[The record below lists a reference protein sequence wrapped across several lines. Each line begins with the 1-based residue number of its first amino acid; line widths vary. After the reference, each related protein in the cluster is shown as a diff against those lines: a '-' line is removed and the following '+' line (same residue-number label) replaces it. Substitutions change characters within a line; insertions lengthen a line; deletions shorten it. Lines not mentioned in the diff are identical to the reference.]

1 MSQVGAAPS
10 RTAVIPGPVPGTRL
24 TDSYVRDLA
33 RYAYFWARPMINVY
47 NRLLAYEKLPGPGL
61 AGGVLPVG
69 PPNHLGMLHDYIE
82 PSERA
87 VACPN
92 QDVVY
97 GQCVLALDREPV
109 VVQVPDFGDRFWV
122 YQIVDQRTDGF
133 ATIGK
138 MYGTKPGFYL
148 LAGSDWNKGT
158 PRGING
164 VFQSTTKLGMFIPRV
179 FQSTTKLGMFIPRV
193 FMDDTP
199 EDRAAIQQVINQ
211 IDAYPLSAFDGH
223 AKRTDWTKSQ
233 KFPGDTGSA
242 EVKWVKAELFA
253 AQLPVI
259 LDQVP
264 PLTGE
269 DAIHQQFRALVAAA
283 DKEPRLKQLITEAA
297 TAAEEEVVKPLFQFR
312 NYGLPLPH
320 NWTTMT
326 NGAQFGTDYYTRTAV
341 AKSNILVNK
350 PNETRY
356 FYQDLDAAG
365 QRLRGDRH
373 YRGTFAKDQL
383 PPVRG
388 FWSMTLYNE
397 HHFFH
402 PNDLKRYSLGT
413 KNSKTLQRG
422 ADGSLT
428 LYVGATP
435 PAGDLK
441 SNWLPAPNSEF
452 SLYVRSYWPEAAIS
466 EGRWTPPA
474 VVAS

>member
-1 MSQVGAAPS
+1 M
-10 RTAVIPGPVPGTRL
+10 
-24 TDSYVRDLA
+24 
-33 RYAYFWARPMINVY
+33 
-47 NRLLAYEKLPGPGL
+47 
-61 AGGVLPVG
+61 
-69 PPNHLGMLHDYIE
+69 
-82 PSERA
+82 
-87 VACPN
+87 
-92 QDVVY
+92 
-97 GQCVLALDREPV
+97 LALDREPV

-179 FQSTTKLGMFIPRV
+179 F
-193 FMDDTP
+193 MDDTP
-199 EDRAAIQQVINQ
+199 EDRVAIKQVINQ
-211 IDAYPLSAFDGH
+211 IDAYPLSAFDGN

-233 KFPGDTGSA
+233 KSPGDTGSS

-253 AQLPVI
+253 AQLPAI

-264 PLTGE
+264 PLPGE
-269 DAIHQQFRALVAAA
+269 DAIHQQFRSLVAAA

-297 TAAEEEVVKPLFQFR
+297 TTAEEEVVKPLFQFR

-326 NGAQFGTDYYTRTAV
+326 NGAEFGTDYYTRTAV

-365 QRLRGDRH
+365 QRLRGDLN
-373 YRGTFAKDQL
+373 YRVTFAKDQL

-413 KNSKTLQRG
+413 KNNKTLQRG

-428 LYVGATP
+428 LYIGAMAP
-435 PAGDLK
+435 SADVK
-441 SNWLPAPNSEF
+441 SNWLRAPTGEF

-474 VVAS
+474 VVAG